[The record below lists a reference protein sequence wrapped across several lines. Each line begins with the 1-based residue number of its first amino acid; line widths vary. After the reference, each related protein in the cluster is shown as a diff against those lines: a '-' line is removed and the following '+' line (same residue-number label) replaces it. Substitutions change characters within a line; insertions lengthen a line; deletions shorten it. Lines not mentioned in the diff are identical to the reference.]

1 MADYTILIID
11 YEPRNVQRLTDTLEG
26 AGFNVAVAN
35 DGVSG
40 FRAFERLRPD
50 LTLVEVMLPRRSGLE
65 VCRDLKRTD
74 HGRESLV
81 VMMTSR
87 FRGRIYRSQALHQY
101 GADGYLEKPVP
112 EDQLQAIL
120 RELTGEKN
128 PASIESENDRG
139 LDNAVAA
146 SGHPNKVAPK
156 APPPD
161 GETAP

>member
-1 MADYTILIID
+1 MDYTILIID
-11 YEPRNVQRLTDTLEG
+11 YEPRNVERLTETLES

-40 FRAFERLRPD
+40 VRAFERLQPD
-50 LTLVEVMLPRRSGLE
+50 LTLIEVMLPRRSGLE
-65 VCRDLKRTD
+65 VCQELKRSD
-74 HGRESLV
+74 HGRKSLV

-87 FRGRIYRSQALHQY
+87 FRARTYRSQALHQY

-112 EDQLQAIL
+112 EDQLNEIL
-120 RELTGEKN
+120 GELTGGES
-128 PASIESENDRG
+128 PAS
-139 LDNAVAA
+139 VTA
-146 SGHPNKVAPK
+146 SGHPNRVAPE